1 MNTKTLT
8 PNAVSTVC
16 TENQS
21 RAATGAPAS
30 APRAEDSAS
39 LKKGARGMTR
49 VSLFGGFV
57 EIGEVASFPLRSILG
72 C

>member
-8 PNAVSTVC
+8 TNAASTIL
-16 TENQS
+16 TENKE
-21 RAATGAPAS
+21 RAVTGAAS
-30 APRAEDSAS
+30 AHREGYGAS
-39 LKKGARGMTR
+39 PKKGAAGVTR

-57 EIGEVASFPLRSILG
+57 EIGEVASFPLKSILG